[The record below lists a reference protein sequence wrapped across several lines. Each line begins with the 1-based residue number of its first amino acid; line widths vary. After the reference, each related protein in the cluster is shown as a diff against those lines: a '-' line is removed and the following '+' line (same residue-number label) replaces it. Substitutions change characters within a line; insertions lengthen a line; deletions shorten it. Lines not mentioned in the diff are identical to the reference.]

1 MATQNAPGS
10 YCIFFSLALELAL
23 LQGTLV
29 PYNGEWY
36 LETKMWVLGMLVAM
50 GV

>member
-10 YCIFFSLALELAL
+10 SYIFFSLALELAL